1 VEPVTTLR
9 LAPECR
15 ARLVRASQAAAPDE
29 ACGLLVGHRVRAEV
43 SVFDAPSARNVAA
56 DPARAFTLDPGE
68 VVALHDSAARLGAS
82 IVGTWH
88 SHPAGAASPSRRDLA
103 GVWPG
108 HVLVIVAGD
117 EVRGFAVE
125 AGRAREL
132 TLARGVVAPVTSA
145 AMTPTPADPLDIERL
160 AAGVRDGDR
169 AQLAR
174 AITLVES
181 ARAVD
186 APRAQALL
194 ARVGPPRGAVH
205 RVGISGAPGVGKS
218 TLVDALGLLLVERGH
233 RVAVLAVD
241 PSSTVS
247 GGSILG
253 DKSRM
258 ARLARSDAAFIRP
271 SPSAASLGGVA
282 RRTRESL
289 ALVEAAGYDVVLVET
304 VGVGQSEV
312 AVAGMVDTFVV
323 LLLPGAG
330 DELQGIKKGI
340 LELADVIA
348 VTKCDG
354 DNVARARAAVSD
366 HSAALRYLRPRD
378 DVWTPRT
385 LAVSAATGEGLDA
398 LWKAIEAHRA
408 ALAQHGRLEPRRE
421 EQRVRWVWARVE
433 EGLMD
438 AFRAHAGV
446 AERLPDLLE
455 RARLGAAPAAQVAEQ
470 LLKTF
475 RE

>member
-1 VEPVTTLR
+1 MERVTTLR
-9 LAPECR
+9 LDPRCL
-15 ARLVRASQAAAPDE
+15 ARLVRASREAAPVE
-29 ACGLLVGHRVRAEV
+29 ACGLLIGRRIAAEV
-43 SVFDAPSARNVAA
+43 VVLDAPSARNVAER
-56 DPARAFTLDPGE
+56 PEREFVLDPGA
-68 VVALHDSAARLGAS
+68 VVALHDIASRDGAE

-88 SHPAGAASPSRRDLA
+88 SHPGGEASPSRADLA
-103 GVWPG
+103 AVWPG
-108 HVLVIVAGD
+108 HVLVLVAGD
-117 EVRGFAVE
+117 VVRGFAVE
-125 AGRAREL
+125 AGQAREL
-132 TLARGVVAPVTSA
+132 TLAHGAVAHVTSVDMA
-145 AMTPTPADPLDIERL
+145 PSPSDPRDIEHL
-160 AAGVRDGDR
+160 AAAVRAGDR

-181 ARAVD
+181 TRAAD
-186 APRAQALL
+186 APRAQELL
-194 ARVGPPRGAVH
+194 ARVGPARGAVH
-205 RVGISGAPGVGKS
+205 RVGISGVPGVGKS
-218 TLVDALGLLLVERGH
+218 TLIDTLGLRLVERGH

-241 PSSTVS
+241 PSSTLS

-271 SPSAASLGGVA
+271 SPNAASLGGVA
-282 RRTRESL
+282 RRTRESM

-340 LELADVIA
+340 LELADVLA
-348 VTKCDG
+348 VNKCDG
-354 DNVARARAAVSD
+354 DNAARARAAVSD

-378 DVWTPRT
+378 EVWTPRT

-398 LWKAIEAHRA
+398 LWDAIQAHRA
-408 ALAQHGRLEPRRE
+408 ALAEQGRLEPRRE
-421 EQRVRWVWARVE
+421 EQRVRWVWALVE

-438 AFRAHAGV
+438 AFRAHPGV
-446 AERLPDLLE
+446 QGLLPGLLE
-455 RARLGAAPAAQVAEQ
+455 LARRGEVPAAQVAEK
-470 LLKTF
+470 LLAAF
-475 RE
+475 RG